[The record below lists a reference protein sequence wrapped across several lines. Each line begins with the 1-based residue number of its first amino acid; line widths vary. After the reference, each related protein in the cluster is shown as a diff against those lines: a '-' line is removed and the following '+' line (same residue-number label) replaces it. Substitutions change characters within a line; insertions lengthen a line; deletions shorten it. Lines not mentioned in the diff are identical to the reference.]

1 MRLLNS
7 PGAMQRESLQARR
20 DGKTIGLVPTMGFLH
35 RGHLS
40 LVKQCRDQCDLLVV
54 SIFVNPAQF
63 LPGEDIDDY
72 PRDWDRDQELCVAAG
87 VDVLFSPVARELYG
101 DHHSTYVEETSISLG
116 LCGASRPG
124 HFRGVTTVVAKLFN
138 MVQPDVAFFGQ
149 KDAQQAAVIRR
160 MVADLNY
167 PIRIVVGPT
176 VREADGLAMSSRN
189 SYLSA
194 SERRDALCLSR
205 ALDLAEQRYRDGTV
219 DSSVVK
225 EEMRELIESCGSS
238 GIDYIEIVDG
248 DSLVPVDRMSGDVL
262 VAVAVRIGKTRL
274 IDNRVMTRVVEEI
287 L

>member
-1 MRLLNS
+1 MKLLNS
-7 PGAMQRESLQARR
+7 SGAMQRESLQARR

-35 RGHLS
+35 QGHLS

-54 SIFVNPAQF
+54 SIFVNPTQF

-87 VDVLFSPVARELYG
+87 VDVLFMPVARELYG

-248 DSLVPVDRMSGDVL
+248 DSFMPVDRISKNVL

-274 IDNRVMTRVVEEI
+274 IDNRVMTRVVG
-287 L
+287 

>member
-1 MRLLNS
+1 MKLLNS
-7 PGAMQRESLQARR
+7 SGAMQRESLQARR

-35 RGHLS
+35 QGHLS

-54 SIFVNPAQF
+54 SIFVNPTQF

-87 VDVLFSPVARELYG
+87 VDVLFMPVARELYG

-205 ALDLAEQRYRDGTV
+205 ALDLAEQRYREGTV

-248 DSLVPVDRMSGDVL
+248 DSLVPVDRMSGNVL

-274 IDNRVMTRVVEEI
+274 IDNRVITRGFVKP

>member
-35 RGHLS
+35 QGHLS

-54 SIFVNPAQF
+54 SIFVNPTQF

-248 DSLVPVDRMSGDVL
+248 DNLVPVDRMSGNVL